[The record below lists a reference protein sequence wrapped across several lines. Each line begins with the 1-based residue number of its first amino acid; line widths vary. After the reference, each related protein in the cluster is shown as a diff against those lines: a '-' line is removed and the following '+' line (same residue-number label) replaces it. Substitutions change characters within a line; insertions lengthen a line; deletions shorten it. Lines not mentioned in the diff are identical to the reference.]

1 MKLLLM
7 TMREL
12 SPFSLVQR
20 SKSLPKVSSR
30 VTPPLI
36 VCGCFSLL
44 VLKEVESLVSK
55 FRSDLRKQ
63 LLHNPTTFENQKKLI
78 K

>member
-12 SPFSLVQR
+12 SPFLLVQR

-36 VCGCFSLL
+36 VCGYFIASPERGREFSL
-44 VLKEVESLVSK
+44 
-55 FRSDLRKQ
+55 
-63 LLHNPTTFENQKKLI
+63 
-78 K
+78 